1 MVKEMSAWEKQI
13 RKALIDRNMTISN
26 LADEMGVTAAYI
38 YDIISG
44 NRKATEL
51 RQKINKYLEIEG
63 D

>member
-1 MVKEMSAWEKQI
+1 MSAWEKEI
-13 RKALIDRNMTISN
+13 RKALIDRDMTISD
-26 LADEMGVTAAYI
+26 LADELNVSAAYI

-51 RQKINKYLEIEG
+51 RQKINEYLNIEG